1 MKNNN
6 THDAKLPP
14 QAIDLEEAVLGALMV
29 EERSFG
35 EVDEFLSPEIFYKE
49 AHQKIY
55 AAISRIGRN
64 SDKIDILTV
73 ANELLKTDEL
83 KDVGGPYYIAT
94 LTNRIASG
102 ANIDFHCKILLQ
114 KFVARELIRTAGELL
129 QEAWDDANANED
141 VFESINRAETKLSNI
156 TGKIIKSTYRQIE
169 PISKEIIEKSI
180 AIRTSGK
187 EISGVP
193 SGYKKLDEITGG
205 WQNSDLIILAAR
217 PGMGKTAL
225 VLKFARNAALEFK
238 KPVAVFSL
246 EMSSIQLVARLQ
258 SQESGIPASV
268 MLKTGLSD
276 HDLTYLWQKISAL
289 EKAPIFI
296 DDTPALSLYE
306 FRAKARRLKREK
318 KVELIIVDYLQL
330 MNTGGEHRGNREQEI
345 SAISRGL
352 KQVAK
357 EMDIP
362 IIALSQLSRAGE
374 QRGGAKRPQLSDLRE
389 SGSIEQ
395 DADMVMFI
403 YRPEYYNIE
412 TDEEG
417 NSTKGMA
424 LIDIQKHR
432 SGGLDDV
439 WLRWVPHCT
448 NFLDIEEV
456 SENKNMQPNEN
467 FDKKEDE
474 PF

>member
-1 MKNNN
+1 MEPYL
-6 THDAKLPP
+6 AKLPP
-14 QAIDLEEAVLGALMV
+14 YSLELEEAVLGALMI
-29 EERSFG
+29 EEKAFG
-35 EVDEFLSPEIFYKE
+35 QVDEFLTPEIFYKD

-55 AAISRIGRN
+55 AAISRMGKKG
-64 SDKIDILTV
+64 DKIDIMTV
-73 ANELLKTDEL
+73 ANELLKTNEL
-83 KDVGGPYYIAT
+83 TEIGGPYYIAT
-94 LTNRIASG
+94 LTSRVASG
-102 ANIDFHCKILLQ
+102 ANIEFHCKILLQ
-114 KFVARELIRTAGELL
+114 KFVGRELIRTAGEML
-129 QEAWDDANANED
+129 QEAWADAEANED
-141 VFESINRAETKLSNI
+141 VFDSINRAETKLANI
-156 TGKIIKSTYRQIE
+156 SGKIIKSDYRQIE
-169 PISKEIIEKSI
+169 PISREIIEKSV
-180 AIRTSGK
+180 AIKTSGK
-187 EISGVP
+187 DISGVP
-193 SGYKKLDEITGG
+193 SNYKKLDELTGG

-225 VLKFARNAALEFK
+225 VLKFARNAAVDHG

-246 EMSSIQLVARLQ
+246 EMSAIQLVARLQ

-268 MLKTGLSD
+268 MLKTGLTDSEVG
-276 HDLTYLWQKISAL
+276 YLVNKVAGL
-289 EKAPIFI
+289 EHSPIYI

-306 FRAKARRLKREK
+306 FRAKARRLKRERK
-318 KVELIIVDYLQL
+318 IELIIVDYLQL

-448 NFLDIEEV
+448 NFLDIEEA
-456 SENKNMQPNEN
+456 SESKSIQPNTN